1 MTMSVDGSGEG
12 TNKAPEISV
21 SSDSVLGAATSII
34 RISPAQARQAFFVVP
49 VRARQRPSP
58 AEPLPVERIAQFHR
72 CNSGVQR
79 IKQRIG
85 QQIEEMRRLID
96 DGKNEREATQ
106 SLTELTIE
114 LISAGLGA
122 ERDER
127 SDKAVVSGGTGRF
140 LQDHCSVCDPEQ
152 LSALGRIFDD
162 AIAALPEDM
171 RTPGYRTEVAK
182 LILGRA
188 VMNQLEPGSLIKI
201 VIAVASAV

>member
-12 TNKAPEISV
+12 TDRAPEISV

-34 RISPAQARQAFFVVP
+34 RISPAQARRAFFVVP
-49 VRARQRPSP
+49 VRTRQQPSP
-58 AEPLPVERIAQFHR
+58 AEPHPGERIAQFHR
-72 CNSGVQR
+72 CNSGVLR

-85 QQIEEMRRLID
+85 QQIEEIRRLID

-114 LISAGLGA
+114 LMSAGLGA

-127 SDKAVVSGGTGRF
+127 SDKAVISGGTGQC

-152 LSALGRIFDD
+152 LEALGRIFDD
-162 AIAALPEDM
+162 AVAALPEDM
-171 RTPGYRTEVAK
+171 QTPGYRTEVAK

-188 VMNQLEPGSLIKI
+188 VINQLEPGSLIKI